1 MKRIIVIGSG
11 GAGKS
16 TFARRLGEILH
27 LPVIHLDSLYWRPN
41 WVETPKPEWRQ
52 RVTELV
58 QGEAWIID
66 GNYSGTLDLRLAACD
81 TVVFLDLSRMTCVRR
96 ALGRV
101 IKHRGASRP
110 DMAPGCPER
119 FDLKFLW
126 WIWNYP
132 VRNRPKLEQLFTE
145 YAADKK
151 IVLLST
157 PTQVEAFLN
166 GRSNDEFR
174 GRELT

>member
-16 TFARRLGEILH
+16 TFARRLGEILR

-66 GNYSGTLDLRLAACD
+66 GNYSGTLDLRLVACD
-81 TVVFLDLSRMTCVRR
+81 TVVFLDLSRVTCIRR

-101 IKHRGASRP
+101 IKHRGASRR

-126 WIWNYP
+126 WIWDFP
-132 VRNRPKLEQLFTE
+132 RRTRPKLERLFTQ
-145 YAADKK
+145 YAVDKK
-151 IVLLST
+151 IVRLST
-157 PTQVEAFLN
+157 PAQVEAFLN
-166 GRSNDEFR
+166 RLPNELFR
-174 GRELT
+174 EHQLF